1 MVREIAATS
10 SLMFCFK
17 STVVLSFYSYT
28 LLLRYP
34 QRKKSQALR
43 SGDLADHSVFPLRE
57 ITRSEN
63 ISLRTRIAVL
73 TVFFAWTI
81 TILQGW
87 KFKSSCNIR
96 LAVRSDILN
105 AMAFLLADRRGFL
118 TKAWRNCS
126 MFSGVLSEGSL
137 PGRFLFAAYPVSLKF
152 LTHNSTVLRLWT
164 LSFRRI
170 SKCRRNIH
178 WVTTTESLFF

>member
-1 MVREIAATS
+1 MIFKLKQNEKYTIFLSEFITTIIFISKHFNYNVHFLNIVSVRWHPLSIHSCKRFWKFCITRCSMVGEIAATS

-34 QRKKSQALR
+34 QRKKLQALR

-73 TVFFAWTI
+73 TVFFA
-81 TILQGW
+81 
-87 KFKSSCNIR
+87 
-96 LAVRSDILN
+96 
-105 AMAFLLADRRGFL
+105 
-118 TKAWRNCS
+118 
-126 MFSGVLSEGSL
+126 
-137 PGRFLFAAYPVSLKF
+137 
-152 LTHNSTVLRLWT
+152 
-164 LSFRRI
+164 
-170 SKCRRNIH
+170 
-178 WVTTTESLFF
+178 